1 MQLDQFVDRLEISM
15 SKRSFKIFGSNCE
28 IKEIFCDN
36 GDEFI
41 NLLSVTKTAAK
52 IDKEIKVVYV

>member
-28 IKEIFCDN
+28 IKEVFCET
-36 GDEFI
+36 GDQFI
-41 NLLSVTKTAAK
+41 SMLGVTKAAAE